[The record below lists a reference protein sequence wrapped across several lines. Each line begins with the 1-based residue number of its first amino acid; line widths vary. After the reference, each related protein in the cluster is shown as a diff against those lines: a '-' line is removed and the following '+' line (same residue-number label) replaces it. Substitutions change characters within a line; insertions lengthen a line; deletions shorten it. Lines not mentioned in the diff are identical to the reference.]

1 VRREEKERLIGLLAD
16 AIYDGLRKTSPRDL
30 VSGRPAP
37 HERTLIDGHFPLR
50 AVARRLLRDLAPE
63 LRKVVE

>member
-1 VRREEKERLIGLLAD
+1 MMKHDERLVGLLAD

-37 HERTLIDGHFPLR
+37 HERTLIDGQFLLR
-50 AVARRLLRDLAPE
+50 AVARRILRE
-63 LRKVVE
+63 LGPALQKAAE